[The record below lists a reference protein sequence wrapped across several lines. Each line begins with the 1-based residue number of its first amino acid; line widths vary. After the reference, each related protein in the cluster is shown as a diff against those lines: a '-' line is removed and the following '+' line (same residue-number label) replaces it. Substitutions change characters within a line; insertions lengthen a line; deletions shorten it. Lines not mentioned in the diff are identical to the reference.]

1 MPIYEYYCL
10 NCKKD
15 ISIFF
20 LSFSEAEDNKP
31 ACPECG
37 DERIER
43 LLSKVNVVQNQK
55 NSKEGKSP
63 KHKPEEDDSKFL
75 ASTMHTATHKSRVDY
90 GDDFKEVADRLEKGE
105 SSTSIEKSLR
115 KRVGETMQTH

>member
-15 ISIFF
+15 VSIFF
-20 LSFSEAEDNKP
+20 LSLSEAEDKKP

-37 DERIER
+37 DEKIER
-43 LLSKVNVVQNQK
+43 LFSRVAVIQNQK

-63 KHKPEEDDSKFL
+63 KHKSKEDDPKFL
-75 ASTMHTATHKSRVDY
+75 ASTMHKATHKSRVDY